1 MSTITAYP
9 MLRVLYG
16 AVHLRVAMYDDRYR
30 AVMDAIYQQSW
41 SCELISCKQCPF
53 LVRNSNSHP
62 LHKYAWCIAIDVTG
76 NIPENHIT
84 PDFRKNILKLLL
96 RKP

>member
-16 AVHLRVAMYDDRYR
+16 AVHLRVATSNDRYR
-30 AVMDAIYQQSW
+30 AVMDDIYQQSG
-41 SCELISCKQCPF
+41 SCALISCKVCPF
-53 LVRNSNSHP
+53 LICNSNSQP
-62 LHKYAWCIAIDVTG
+62 LHKSAWCLAIDITG
-76 NIPENHIT
+76 NIPGNDFR

>member
-9 MLRVLYG
+9 LLRVLYG
-16 AVHLRVAMYDDRYR
+16 AVHLRVATSNDRYR
-30 AVMDAIYQQSW
+30 SVMNVIYQQYG
-41 SCELISCKQCPF
+41 SCDHISCGQCPF
-53 LVRNSNSHP
+53 LIRNSNSQP
-62 LHKYAWCIAIDVTG
+62 LHKFAWCIAIDVTG

>member
-1 MSTITAYP
+1 MNMVTTYP
-9 MLRVLYG
+9 LLRVFYG
-16 AVHLRVAMYDDRYR
+16 AVQLRAATYNDVYR
-30 AVMDAIYQQSW
+30 AVMNDIYQQSGA
-41 SCELISCKQCPF
+41 CEHISCKVCPF
-53 LVRNSNSHP
+53 WIRNSNSQP
-62 LHKYAWCIAIDVTG
+62 LHKDRWCIAIDVTG